1 MEITEKEKNEV
12 LAKAKEYLKW
22 EKSEVFKKEV
32 EDAILNNDYED
43 LYDRFYTALAFGTAG
58 MRGVI
63 GGGTNRINTYMV
75 GRVTQGL
82 ADYLNRNSDSP
93 SVSIAYDSRHWSKEF
108 ALYAALVLSANGVR
122 TYLYDTLHPVP
133 MLSYCTRKLGTTAGI
148 VITASHNPSKY
159 NGYKVYWSDGGQVT
173 PPHDI
178 GITECV
184 HAVSDENVKTMSED
198 EARKSGIL
206 SSVPEE
212 VAESYFEMVISSL
225 RRPELVKKS
234 PVKVAYTPLHGSGLV
249 PLTTMLSR
257 LGMEVAVVE
266 EQKAP
271 DGSFPTVKLPNP
283 ESAEAMQK
291 VIALA
296 KEIKADIVLG
306 TDPDADRLG
315 IAIPKTE
322 AKDEYILLT
331 GNQIATLLA
340 DYLLVTEKEQG
351 KAKDKPMLVKSLVTT
366 DLVKK
371 IAEKNGGECRDVLT
385 GFKYIAEQIQMIDD
399 NPGCGRHF
407 LFGCEESY
415 GFLTVPSVRDKDAVS
430 SAVAAVEM
438 MCHYK
443 EQGIT
448 LQDRLDAIYA
458 EYGYSTEVVFARDY
472 EGAEGKAKMAS
483 IMANMRSLKKGDVLV
498 SRTIESLVDLKG
510 ENTGFPKAD
519 VIIIRFESGEKLVV
533 RPSGTEPKIKYYLFL
548 TEGEGGR
555 KALEENK
562 GNILEE
568 FKAAL

>member
-1 MEITEKEKNEV
+1 
-12 LAKAKEYLKW
+12 
-22 EKSEVFKKEV
+22 
-32 EDAILNNDYED
+32 
-43 LYDRFYTALAFGTAG
+43 
-58 MRGVI
+58 
-63 GGGTNRINTYMV
+63 
-75 GRVTQGL
+75 
-82 ADYLNRNSDSP
+82 
-93 SVSIAYDSRHWSKEF
+93 
-108 ALYAALVLSANGVR
+108 
-122 TYLYDTLHPVP
+122 
-133 MLSYCTRKLGTTAGI
+133 MLSYCVRTLGTTAGI

-159 NGYKVYWSDGGQVT
+159 NGYKVYWADGGQVT

-184 HAVSDENVKTMSED
+184 MAVKDENVKSLDEED
-198 EARKSGIL
+198 ARKSGIL
-206 SSVPEE
+206 SSVPES
-212 VAESYFEMVISSL
+212 VDESYYKMVIASL

-257 LGMEVAVVE
+257 LGLEVAVVE

-283 ESAEAMQK
+283 ESPEAMEK

-315 IAIPKTE
+315 IAIPKTPE
-322 AKDEYILLT
+322 KNDYLLLT

-340 DYLLVTEKEQG
+340 DYLINTEKELG
-351 KAKDKPMLVKSLVTT
+351 KATDRPMLVKSLVTT

-385 GFKYIAEQIQMIDD
+385 GFKYIAEEIQKIDD

-438 MCHYK
+438 MCHYAEK
-443 EQGIT
+443 GIT
-448 LQDRLDAIYA
+448 LQDRLDAIYE

-472 EGAEGKAKMAS
+472 EGAAGKAEMAR
-483 IMANMRSLKKGDVLV
+483 IMANMRSLKSGDTLA
-498 SRTIESLVDLKG
+498 SREIESVVDLKNEG
-510 ENTGFPKAD
+510 TGFPKAD
-519 VIIIRFESGEKLVV
+519 VIIIRFKSGEKLVV

-548 TEGEGGR
+548 SACKEGR
-555 KALEENK
+555 KALEDNK
-562 GNILEE
+562 GNILES